1 MKQIWM
7 PALVSTLLMLGGCGG
22 GTTYTQNTGSHYVYD
37 FAVDTEGWQGGFAD
51 YSAGQ
56 EGSMHLRYGFTR
68 LPAPLDESD
77 GAVVLSGINRSDDLF
92 MFMKNRITGLDA
104 NTTYS
109 LNFNIEFATNA
120 PDGGVGI
127 GGAPG
132 ESVYVKVGAT
142 TVEPKSAPDASGR
155 YTMNIDKGNQSAGG
169 VNMVVVGDFSN
180 DTNSTDYRLKRLS
193 TNTPFQ
199 VRTDENGSLWV
210 IVGTDS
216 GYEGETTIF
225 YNQIDIEMGKTE

>member
-1 MKQIWM
+1 MKKIWI

-37 FAVDTEGWQGGFAD
+37 FAVDTEGWQGGFAN
-51 YSAGQ
+51 YTAGQ
-56 EGSMHLRYGFTR
+56 EAGMHLRFGFTR

-77 GAVVLSGINRSDDLF
+77 GAVVLSGINRSGDLF
-92 MFMKNRITGLDA
+92 MYMKNKITGLDA
-104 NTTYS
+104 NATYN
-109 LNFNIEFATNA
+109 LNFSVEFATNA
-120 PDGGVGI
+120 PAGS
-127 GGAPG
+127 AAG
-132 ESVYVKVGAT
+132 EGVYVKVGASGI
-142 TVEPKSAPDASGR
+142 EPKSVLDATGR
-155 YTMNIDKGNQSAGG
+155 YTMNIDKGSQTVGG
-169 VNMVVVGDFSN
+169 QDMRIIGNFSN

-225 YNQIDIEMGKTE
+225 YNQVDIEMAKTSE